1 MVICGK
7 RIIPGTAQTINT
19 VRYLPMPLLQ
29 NWQDVTE
36 VSALPTPS
44 FPLGT
49 ADLPLL
55 NKSGY
60 HENTEVSGNVCQSG

>member
-1 MVICGK
+1 MFIMLKLRSYKVNMIQE
-7 RIIPGTAQTINT
+7 IAQT
-19 VRYLPMPLLQ
+19 VRQHYLHRFLEEY
-29 NWQDVTE
+29 N

>member
-1 MVICGK
+1 MVNPFRRRLVKAGVSSRQDIK
-7 RIIPGTAQTINT
+7 LIKMNT
-19 VRYLPMPLLQ
+19 G
-29 NWQDVTE
+29 
-36 VSALPTPS
+36 VSALPTPY

-55 NKSGY
+55 KKSGC

>member
-1 MVICGK
+1 MK
-7 RIIPGTAQTINT
+7 
-19 VRYLPMPLLQ
+19 
-29 NWQDVTE
+29 
-36 VSALPTPS
+36 VSALPTPY

-55 NKSGY
+55 KKSGY